1 MKTLFIPKQRKTSIQ
16 FHFVPTPSSPKS
28 FLIQAFANKTIM
40 LTKKKLIFHVHE
52 VELGRVQD
60 STMAYHLIKALTLR

>member
-40 LTKKKLIFHVHE
+40 LKK
-52 VELGRVQD
+52 
-60 STMAYHLIKALTLR
+60 S

>member
-16 FHFVPTPSSPKS
+16 FHFVSTPSPKS
-28 FLIQAFANKTIM
+28 FLIQVFANKTIM
-40 LTKKKLIFHVHE
+40 LKKKLIFHVHE